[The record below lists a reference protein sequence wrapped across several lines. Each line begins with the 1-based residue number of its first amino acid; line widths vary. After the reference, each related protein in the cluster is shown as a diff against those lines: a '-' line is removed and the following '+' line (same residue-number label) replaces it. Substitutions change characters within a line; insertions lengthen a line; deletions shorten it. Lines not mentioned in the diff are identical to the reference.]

1 MNRRGVGSYSC
12 CSSPGHVR
20 ALSEAGS
27 HGWDAGAS
35 DASPGVP
42 GGLRADLG
50 LQLSAGQCNNSNKN
64 HGDNDNKVIMVMM
77 MSLQQTAV

>member
-1 MNRRGVGSYSC
+1 MEVTPAAAPQGMSM
-12 CSSPGHVR
+12 
-20 ALSEAGS
+20 LSERLAPMG
-27 HGWDAGAS
+27 AGAS

-50 LQLSAGQCNNSNKN
+50 LQLSAGQCNNNNKN

-77 MSLQQTAV
+77 MSLQQAAV